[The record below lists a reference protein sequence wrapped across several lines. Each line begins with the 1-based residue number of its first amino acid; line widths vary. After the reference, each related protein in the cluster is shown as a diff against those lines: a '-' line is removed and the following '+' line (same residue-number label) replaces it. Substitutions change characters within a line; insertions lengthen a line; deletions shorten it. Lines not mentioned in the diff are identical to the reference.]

1 MAVIKK
7 ITAKWRDWNSANN
20 LPKEPMSVRCKM
32 INGKEDV
39 GFWNGKDFITIDP
52 VCISRI
58 ILWKPLTPQ

>member
-39 GFWNGKDFITIDP
+39 DVRMEDIEK
-52 VCISRI
+52 
-58 ILWKPLTPQ
+58 ILKS